1 MYTYVC
7 VYMCMHNYHM
17 YALCIQKEVGRK
29 EEEDV
34 TTVQVAMHPTVVN
47 ASFALTKL

>member
-1 MYTYVC
+1 MYVC
-7 VYMCMHNYHM
+7 ICVCIIFIRIYV
-17 YALCIQKEVGRK
+17 LCIQKEVGRK

-34 TTVQVAMHPTVVN
+34 TTVQVAMHRTVVN